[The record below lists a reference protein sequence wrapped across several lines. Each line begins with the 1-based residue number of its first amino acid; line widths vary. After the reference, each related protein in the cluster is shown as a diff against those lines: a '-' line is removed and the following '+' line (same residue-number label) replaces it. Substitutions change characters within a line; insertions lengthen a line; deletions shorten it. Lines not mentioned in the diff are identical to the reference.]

1 MPKGYHD
8 RLAFVDLS
16 QGKVWY
22 EAYGEAFWRRYL
34 GGRALAAYLL
44 LKHVPKGADPLGPE
58 NALVFAP
65 GVLTGTPISGSGR
78 NTVAAK
84 SPLTGG
90 YGDAEG
96 GGFFGAELKNA
107 GLDALVVLGK
117 AESPVY
123 LHVEG
128 GEVAIHPAF
137 HLWGKDPLEVEALIK
152 EVHGRQHPRRP
163 DWPGGGERGPHRQRD
178 PRPGPL
184 RRAGGP
190 GGGHGGQGPEGGL
203 CPGQQGD
210 PPRLPRPRL
219 P

>member
-8 RLAFVDLS
+8 RVAFVDLS
-16 QGKVWY
+16 TGKVWY
-22 EAYGEAFWRRYL
+22 ESFGEAFWRRYL

-44 LKHVPKGADPLGPE
+44 LRHVPKGADPLGPE

-65 GVLTGTPISGSGR
+65 GILTGTPISGSGR

-107 GLDALVVLGK
+107 GLDALVVLGQ
-117 AESPVY
+117 AEAPVY

-128 GEVAIHPAF
+128 GRWPFTPRSTSGARTP
-137 HLWGKDPLEVEALIK
+137 WRWRPSS
-152 EVHGRQHPRRP
+152 RRP
-163 DWPGGGERGPHRQRD
+163 TGGTPAWPKSAS
-178 PRPGPL
+178 PG
-184 RRAGGP
+184 RTGSS
-190 GGGHGGQGPEGGL
+190 
-203 CPGQQGD
+203 
-210 PPRLPRPRL
+210 PPT
-219 P
+219 